1 MTRCLTLLIFCLVT
15 ALQVVAEPEI
25 SASDVSERR
34 ALFNYQ
40 MFCQGCHAV
49 DGSGHKSV
57 PQLRNTMYQF
67 MASQSGREYLV
78 RVPGS
83 ANSTLDDE
91 QLAELLNWMLNKFTE
106 VDTSAQWQSFT
117 TAEVAEYRQNPLF
130 ETVNY
135 RRELIATLNAEPES

>member
-1 MTRCLTLLIFCLVT
+1 MLRRITLIFISLLLSYG
-15 ALQVVAEPEI
+15 ASAE
-25 SASDVSERR
+25 SDVAERR

-40 MFCQGCHAV
+40 MFCQGCHAI

-57 PQLRNTMYQF
+57 PELKNSMHRF

-83 ANSTLDDE
+83 ANSTLDNE
-91 QLAELLNWMLNKFTE
+91 QLAELLNWMLVNFT
-106 VDTSAQWQSFT
+106 AQNT
-117 TAEVAEYRQNPLF
+117 TQDWRPYIASEVAEYRKSPLF

-135 RRELIATLNAEPES
+135 RRALLASLNSEPGS

>member
-1 MTRCLTLLIFCLVT
+1 MLRRITLTILGLLLNCG
-15 ALQVVAEPEI
+15 AHAEP
-25 SASDVSERR
+25 DVAERR

-40 MFCQGCHAV
+40 MFCQGCHAI

-57 PQLRNTMYQF
+57 PELKNSMHQF

-91 QLAELLNWMLNKFTE
+91 QLAEVLNWMLVNFTKKE
-106 VDTSAQWQSFT
+106 TKQRWQPFIAS
-117 TAEVAEYRQNPLF
+117 EVAEYRKRPLF

-135 RRELIATLNAEPES
+135 RRALLASLNLDPEP